1 MTLREWKGSTNML
14 NPDYMPNS
22 LPAMFDYA
30 QSQDD
35 DMVLPVLVDIAISL
49 RLLSGGYMFSDTP
62 AHRRV
67 RELARKG
74 ETLDTSTMRPAERK
88 YYEALQKYYA
98 ENPPTWEESKA
109 SKTVAEYD
117 RIYHPT
123 SHE

>member
-1 MTLREWKGSTNML
+1 ML

-22 LPAMFDYA
+22 LPAMLDYA
-30 QSQDD
+30 NAQDD

-49 RLLSGGYMFSDTP
+49 RLLSGSGMFSDTP

-67 RELARKG
+67 RNMVRKG
-74 ETLDTSTMRPAERK
+74 ETLDTTTMRPAERK
-88 YYEALQKYYA
+88 YYEALRKYYE

-109 SKTVAEYD
+109 DKTAAEYD
-117 RIYHPT
+117 AIYYPT

>member
-1 MTLREWKGSTNML
+1 ML

-35 DMVLPVLVDIAISL
+35 DKVLPVLVDIAISL
-49 RLLSGGYMFSDTP
+49 RLLSGGDMFDDTP